1 MSVVIASKS
10 FDVRFLTENIENI
23 ISAFFPYIKY
33 VVIKPIII
41 PAMNGLNFP
50 LFYASLFE

>member
-10 FDVRFLTENIENI
+10 FDVRFLTENIK
-23 ISAFFPYIKY
+23 SAFFPYIKY
-33 VVIKPIII
+33 VVINPIII

-50 LFYASLFE
+50 LFYTSLFE